1 MIPKII
7 HYCWLSNDPIP
18 ESLQKCMESWK
29 TYLPDYQFIHWNFER
44 FDKDS
49 SLWVK
54 QAFENKK
61 YAFAADYIRLYALY
75 HYGGIYLDM
84 DVEVIKSFDPFLP
97 LKTILC
103 YESYPEDTYPEVAAF
118 GVEKEADWIKEC
130 LEYYCNREFIT
141 EKGEFNTTPLPQVIK
156 KILEK
161 RKYKFIKVSNI
172 DESLKVTKDKNIGIF
187 TSDFFSPKSYKT
199 NVIKITQNTICIHH
213 FAGTWTSKRKYE
225 IQEEKFWKKL
235 GMKNLNIINKIR
247 WFPKNLYRIFTH

>member
-18 ESLQKCMESWK
+18 EFLQKCMESWK
-29 TYLPDYQFIHWNFER
+29 TYLPDYQFIHWSFER

-61 YAFAADYIRLYALY
+61 YAFASDYIRLYALY

-84 DVEVIKSFDPFLP
+84 DVEVIKSFNPFLS

-103 YESYPEDTYPEVAAF
+103 YESYPENTYPEVAAF
-118 GVEKEADWIKEC
+118 GAEKEADWIKEC

-141 EKGEFNTTPLPQVIK
+141 AKGEFNITPLPQVIK

-161 RKYKFIKVSNI
+161 RKYKFIKVSSI
-172 DESLKVTKDKNIGIF
+172 DESLNVTKDKNIGIF
-187 TSDFFSPKSYKT
+187 TSDYFSPKSYKT
-199 NVIKITQNTICIHH
+199 NLIKLTQNTICIHH
-213 FAGTWTSKRKYE
+213 FAGTWTSKHKYE
-225 IQEEKFWKKL
+225 IQEEKFWRRL
-235 GMKNLNIINKIR
+235 GMKNLNIINKIK
-247 WFPKNLYRIFTH
+247 WLPKKIFRILTH